1 MLRCSLSGS
10 NLEDAWTYFVHPA
23 NVNPA
28 LAVLI
33 NDTYEYPNTNVD
45 VQVSFY
51 QVSWMYQII
60 LSQISI

>member
-28 LAVLI
+28 LAALI

-51 QVSWMYQII
+51 QVS
-60 LSQISI
+60 